1 MIEKIKRQIDLENKL
16 ETSRGF
22 VNVRVTGDVNDDKE
36 IIVLVSGINGSISY
50 YDSITPYLT
59 DKYTV
64 VAMDLLGQG
73 KSSEA
78 KDDLYNIDVEAW
90 AMWEGIGRIKVLKP
104 VIVFGYGVGGLIVN
118 RMAEQHDI
126 AMSKKIMLNTPA
138 TEKYADLDTSTTFS
152 SIPLLGKMAKSSVKS
167 NLYFAKGFDTSA
179 LEDSNIIAKSASET
193 DKKVVKK
200 LLRSTDKYLEEMAL
214 NRRMRKVNL
223 PTLALFSDGD
233 QILGEAGIKDAKAT
247 IGRVPNLTMED
258 VSGTGHIAFLEK
270 PEEIAK
276 KIIEFDESTPTE

>member
-1 MIEKIKRQIDLENKL
+1 MENKL

-22 VNVRVTGDVNDDKE
+22 VNIKLTGDISNDKD

-50 YDSITPYLT
+50 YDTITPYLT

-64 VAMDLLGQG
+64 IAIDLLGQG
-73 KSSEA
+73 NSGEG
-78 KDDLYNIDVEAW
+78 KDDLYTIDVEAW
-90 AMWEGIGRIKVLKP
+90 AIWEAIGRVKVLKP

-138 TEKYADLDTSTTFS
+138 TQKYADLDTSTTLS

-167 NLYFAKGFDTSA
+167 NLYFAKNFDTSS
-179 LEDSNIIAKSASET
+179 LPDPNVIGDSAKDT
-193 DKKVVKK
+193 DKKVAKK
-200 LLRSTDKYLEEMAL
+200 LLKSTDSYLEEMAL
-214 NRRMRKVNL
+214 NRRMRKANL
-223 PTLALFSDGD
+223 PTLALFSDND

-247 IGRVPNLTMED
+247 IGRVPNLKMED
-258 VSGTGHIAFLEK
+258 VIGTGHIAFLEK

-276 KIIEFDESTPTE
+276 KIIAFDESTQTEES